1 MTITKDHIGGLV
13 FLCLSVAYG
22 YYARDIPLLPGD
34 EFEPFTA
41 RSVPNALAWIGGVLS
56 LALIVTAKSDTAN
69 TLRLAGLDFG
79 LVSKLLILVVLFG
92 LALDWLGFLLA
103 TVLFLVAG
111 YWLLGERRPKMLLVA
126 SVPFA
131 VGIWF
136 VLTQLLDIYLAKG
149 KFFTMLMGG

>member
-56 LALIVTAKSDTAN
+56 LALIVTAKSDTAHK
-69 TLRLAGLDFG
+69 LRLAGLDFG

-111 YWLLGERRPKMLLVA
+111 YWLLGERRPKMLLIA